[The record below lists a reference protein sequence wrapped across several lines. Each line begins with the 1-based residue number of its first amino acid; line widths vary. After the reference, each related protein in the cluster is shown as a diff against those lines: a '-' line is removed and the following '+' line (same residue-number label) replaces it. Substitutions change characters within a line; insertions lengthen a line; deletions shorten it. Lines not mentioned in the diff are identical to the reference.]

1 LGPASS
7 AEGQKPQVDPVGQ
20 WAGRGSGKTSADGIY
35 GDVYSLTYEA
45 VWVSF
50 PLAARILR
58 VIDFPSSARYCVRTI
73 LLKAESQFR
82 AARPETHRRR
92 SVASRLAPK
101 SIPWDLWLGL
111 SVVEAWLLFKRGSLA
126 RLSGVLCK
134 PPDLGGGQLFLP
146 EATVSSPVIGL
157 AEGDAPG
164 LPVQL

>member
-1 LGPASS
+1 MGPASS

-20 WAGRGSGKTSADGIY
+20 WVGRGSGKTSADGIY

-111 SVVEAWLLFKRGSLA
+111 SHLETWLLSQGRSTHEGSLSHLEGHCA
-126 RLSGVLCK
+126 RAR
-134 PPDLGGGQLFLP
+134 F
-146 EATVSSPVIGL
+146 AGL
-157 AEGDAPG
+157 DAHWLLWG
-164 LPVQL
+164 FE